1 MRYITI
7 AMKNYIYLILIHYT
21 FFQGLI
27 WDWKHIR
34 KYNSVFIHCLPTI
47 TRLDG
52 SNKLMDDV
60 FSTKIEKSRK
70 NNKIL
75 SSQIFV
81 LRNIVNDPL
90 NVRSIY

>member
-1 MRYITI
+1 MRYITV
-7 AMKNYIYLILIHYT
+7 AMTNYIYLILIHYT

-34 KYNSVFIHCLPTI
+34 KYNSVFIHCSPTI

-60 FSTKIEKSRK
+60 FSKKIENLERITKFYHPK
-70 NNKIL
+70 FL
-75 SSQIFV
+75 S
-81 LRNIVNDPL
+81 
-90 NVRSIY
+90 